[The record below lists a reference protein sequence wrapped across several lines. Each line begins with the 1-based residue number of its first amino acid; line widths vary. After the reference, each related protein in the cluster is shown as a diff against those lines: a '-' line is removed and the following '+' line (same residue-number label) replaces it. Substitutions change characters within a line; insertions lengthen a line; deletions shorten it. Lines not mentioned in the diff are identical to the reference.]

1 MEETTLINM
10 ENSVKN
16 LENTFTQFTQESE
29 RKMNQ
34 LYATRSA
41 ITMPC
46 AADSFE
52 TQEKSA
58 DFRSF
63 LTKGVGQKALSTQNN
78 GGEYTV
84 PNFVVE
90 NIHSQ
95 LKLGSSLRS
104 IASVTEVSSDSYE
117 LLVDKG
123 EANVGW
129 AAEMDDRQETDL
141 PELKKIQIHTH
152 ELYAKPRAS
161 QKILDDSSVNLEEW
175 IGCKIS
181 ESMSMTENRAFIKGD
196 GEKKPKGI
204 LAYPLSEEVSDDHL
218 QMIKTGV
225 NGSIKNADAL
235 LAVVDALRCDFLP
248 GACWMMSRSALSMLR
263 GLKDESRR
271 YLLQPSL
278 SDGMSHTLLG
288 FPVVLNDALDQVRSG
303 EVSTPILFGNF
314 KLGYQIVDRREV
326 SLLRDPYSA
335 KPFVE
340 FYATKRVGGAVVHCN
355 AIKALQFSE

>member
-1 MEETTLINM
+1 MEENTLKDI
-10 ENSVKN
+10 EKSVKN

-29 RKMNQ
+29 QKMNQ
-34 LYATRSA
+34 FYAIKSA
-41 ITMPC
+41 IAMSSGS
-46 AADSFE
+46 DSFE

-63 LTKGVGQKALSTQNN
+63 LTKGIGQKMLSTQTN
-78 GGEYTV
+78 GGEYTI

-95 LKLGSSLRS
+95 LKMGSSLRS

-141 PELKKIQIHTH
+141 PELQKIQIHTH
-152 ELYAKPRAS
+152 ELYAKPRVS
-161 QKILDDSSVNLEEW
+161 QKVLDDSSVNLEEW
-175 IGCKIS
+175 ISNKIS
-181 ESMSMTENRAFIKGD
+181 ESMSIMENAAFIKGD
-196 GEKKPKGI
+196 GDKKPKGI
-204 LAYPLSEEVSDDHL
+204 LSYPLSEEISDDHL
-218 QMIKTGV
+218 QVVKTGE
-225 NGSIKNADAL
+225 NGSIQNADAL
-235 LAVVDALRCDFLP
+235 LAVVDALRSDFLP

-271 YLLQPSL
+271 YLLRSSL
-278 SDGMSHTLLG
+278 SEGMSHTLLG
-288 FPVVLNDALDQVRSG
+288 FPVVLNDALDQVRPG

-340 FYATKRVGGAVVHCN
+340 FYATKRVGGAVVDCN
-355 AIKALQFSE
+355 AIKVLQFSE